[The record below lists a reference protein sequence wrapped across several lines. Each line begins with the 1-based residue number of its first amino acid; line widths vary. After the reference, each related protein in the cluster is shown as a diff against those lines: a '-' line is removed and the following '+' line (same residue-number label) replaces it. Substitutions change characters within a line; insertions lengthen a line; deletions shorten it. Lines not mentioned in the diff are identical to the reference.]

1 VTILPK
7 LLLAVA
13 LPTLAVF
20 ALFAWLSYGLT
31 RDDLDESLGRRLT
44 AVAAAASTQVRGR
57 YLLDVEDGEDRA
69 ILNVRRRLE
78 AVKAATGVDRFS
90 VFAIEDGTS
99 LVDTDVAVGLRA
111 RVHEV
116 ELDRHELGRVAQG
129 EAVASVLFRRSDG
142 QLSKAAYAP
151 VWATDDDR
159 TIVAALRVEAP
170 AAFFGQLE
178 TLRGQLLGY
187 GAVLAAVVVAASLLV
202 TALLTRRLREL
213 AAASTKIGRGEW
225 DADVPGGG
233 KDEIGALAAALEEM
247 RQALRSRDERLQMM
261 LAGIAHE
268 VRNPLGGM
276 TLFSGIL
283 RDELAGDPEK
293 LAHVQKI
300 ERELGQLSAIV
311 NDFLEFARRPPP
323 SLEPVD
329 LRALAEDVVEVMA
342 GQGTLV
348 AEGDPEVPARG
359 DARQLKRA
367 LANLVKN
374 ALQATPPG
382 GRVTV
387 TARRERTL
395 VVSDEG
401 PGIPEADVEK
411 IFAPFYTTK
420 EKGTGL
426 GLAFVKEIVTA
437 HGGTLSVDS
446 GAGRGTRITMVLP

>member
-1 VTILPK
+1 MRILPK
-7 LLLAVA
+7 LLLAYA
-13 LPTLAVF
+13 LPTLALF

-31 RDDLDESLGRRLT
+31 RADLDESLGRRLSG
-44 AVAAAASTQVRGR
+44 VAAAASTQVRGR
-57 YLLDVEDGEDRA
+57 FLVEFDAEDPA
-69 ILNVRRRLE
+69 VETTRRRLE
-78 AVKAATGVDRFS
+78 AVRAATGVDRLS
-90 VFAIEDGTS
+90 VFKLADGVA
-99 LVDTDVAVGLRA
+99 LCDTDAAVSLGAPL
-111 RVHEV
+111 HEV
-116 ELDRHELGRVAQG
+116 ELDRHELGRVARG
-129 EAVASVLFRRSDG
+129 ESVASVLFRRSDG

-151 VWATDDDR
+151 VWAGDEHQ
-159 TIVAALRVEAP
+159 VLAALCVEAP
-170 AAFFGQLE
+170 AAYFGQLE
-178 TLRGQLLGY
+178 TLRGQLFGY
-187 GAVLAAVVVAASLLV
+187 GALLAGVVVVASVIVA
-202 TALLTRRLREL
+202 ALLTRRLRQL
-213 AAASTKIGRGEW
+213 AAASVKIGRGEW
-225 DADVPGGG
+225 DAELPGGG
-233 KDEIGALAAALEEM
+233 RDEIGALAGALEEM
-247 RQALRSRDERLQMM
+247 RQALRNRDERLQMM

-293 LAHVQKI
+293 LGHVLKI
-300 ERELGQLSAIV
+300 ERELGQLAAIV

-323 SLEPVD
+323 AIEPID
-329 LRALAEDVVEVMA
+329 LRALADDVVEVMA

-348 AEGDPEVPARG
+348 AEGDAEVPARG

-374 ALQATPPG
+374 ALQATPVG
-382 GRVTV
+382 GRVVV

-395 VVSDEG
+395 VVADEG
-401 PGIPEADVEK
+401 PGIPEADLAK